1 MNSCSTGLID
11 LTQAVWGPRMG
22 RVLTVEEAHDI
33 VGNLTGFFSTLHRLS
48 LATASSS

>member
-1 MNSCSTGLID
+1 VSACSSGLID

-33 VGNLTGFFSTLHRLS
+33 VGNMNGFFSTLHRLS
-48 LATASSS
+48 LVASSS